1 MSSPR
6 DSTVAEIFASRIME
20 ARCSRLGAD
29 LGEPVTVQVYPKAV
43 IGFAII
49 VALGLLVGAW
59 SVAAAWRIGMI
70 TVIAALI
77 VQRFR
82 HHGKRI
88 TTKF

>member
-1 MSSPR
+1 M
-6 DSTVAEIFASRIME
+6 
-20 ARCSRLGAD
+20 
-29 LGEPVTVQVYPKAV
+29 TVQVYPKALIV
-43 IGFAII
+43 SVII

-70 TVIAALI
+70 TVIAVLI

-82 HHGKRI
+82 HGKRI